1 MPRKPQNIIKLRSR
15 GRPMLMTLI
24 HSLNPQNKPPDLIS
38 FDVFGD
44 DSNLNALSPDTPG
57 AHTPEPTTS
66 SAPGGLPLDL
76 FSSFASSG
84 PSAAPAKARQDPMAF
99 FNTPQPLQQQS
110 SGFQQAP
117 LGSYGVPSMQQPVQQ
132 QSGSSSMFAGLDFS
146 NSSTAASGSSTPGNG
161 FGAGISLP
169 LTPSNMGGMQGNIG
183 TRQPVGQPQQQTQ
196 PAAKKDPF
204 ADLAN
209 W

>member
-1 MPRKPQNIIKLRSR
+1 
-15 GRPMLMTLI
+15 MLMTLI

-57 AHTPEPTTS
+57 AHTPEPTAS

-146 NSSTAASGSSTPGNG
+146 NSSIAASGSST
-161 FGAGISLP
+161 
-169 LTPSNMGGMQGNIG
+169 LTPSNMGGMQGNNG